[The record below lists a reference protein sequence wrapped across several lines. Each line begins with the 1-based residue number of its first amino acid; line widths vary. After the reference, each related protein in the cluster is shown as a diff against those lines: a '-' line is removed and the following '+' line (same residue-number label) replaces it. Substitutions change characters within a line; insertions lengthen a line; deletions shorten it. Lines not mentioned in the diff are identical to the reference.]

1 MPIVTQRYESAQY
14 AGDFATILA
23 FLDGAI
29 YTVDSETA
37 ERLVLRDGE
46 GTPKV
51 IPAGGWVVRG
61 ASHELVW
68 QGSNSAYLAQ
78 WAEVTP

>member
-1 MPIVTQRYESAQY
+1 MPTVTHRYESAQY
-14 AGDFATILA
+14 TGDFATVLA
-23 FLDGAI
+23 FLDGAT

-51 IPAGGWVVRG
+51 IPANGWVIRSS
-61 ASHELVW
+61 SHELVW
-68 QGSNSAYLAQ
+68 QGSNTAYLAQ
-78 WAEVTP
+78 WTVVS